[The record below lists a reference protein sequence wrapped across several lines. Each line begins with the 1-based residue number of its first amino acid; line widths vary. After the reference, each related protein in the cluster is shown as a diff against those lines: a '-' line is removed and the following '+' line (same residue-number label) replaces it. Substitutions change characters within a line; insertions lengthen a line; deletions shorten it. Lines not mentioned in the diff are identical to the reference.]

1 MVAMIAFSTFSR
13 DYGWLYSWW
22 KAPTAVAEYQLKLF
36 RRILLGMY
44 YTSMVSQMPQIRKY
58 VRKDE
63 GSDADATGK
72 TCNIKGCSA
81 PAVRSLSK
89 EAFDEYLRDARL
101 ELKSD
106 KERKITPCDEHYKAM
121 RKIKKK
127 DDKITKAKHG
137 AGSISKVGS
146 KGIGSQKGYLE

>member
-1 MVAMIAFSTFSR
+1 
-13 DYGWLYSWW
+13 
-22 KAPTAVAEYQLKLF
+22 
-36 RRILLGMY
+36 MY
-44 YTSMVSQMPQIRKY
+44 HTSKVNHMPQIRKY

-63 GSDADATGK
+63 GSDAEAKGK

-89 EAFDEYLRDARL
+89 EVFEEYLIDAGL

-106 KERKITPCDEHYKAM
+106 KERKITPCDAHYKLM
-121 RKIKKK
+121 RKKKKK

-137 AGSISKVGS
+137 MGSISKVGS
-146 KGIGSQKGYLE
+146 KGIGAQKGYLE